1 MYNIFNPIQD
11 GFFGAAHG
19 WTGGRQDAALSKI
32 CHIYPAMMKFDTVI
46 LRSAFFHQ
54 KSANFAISRNV
65 DIDCILMHNF

>member
-32 CHIYPAMMKFDTVI
+32 CHIYPAMKKLCRVTPY
-46 LRSAFFHQ
+46 L
-54 KSANFAISRNV
+54 KKNEKTYESR
-65 DIDCILMHNF
+65 DGPHEF